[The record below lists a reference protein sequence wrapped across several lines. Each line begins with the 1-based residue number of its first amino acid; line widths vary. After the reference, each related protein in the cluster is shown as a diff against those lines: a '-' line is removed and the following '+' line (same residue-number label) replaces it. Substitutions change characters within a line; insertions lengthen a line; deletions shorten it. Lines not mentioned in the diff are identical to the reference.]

1 MWKMWNIHAE
11 LFQILLFV
19 CIPHFAIYADLDAKF
34 ALFTFI
40 KYDKQWPSCLVLM
53 TPWLHSSV
61 RELGSQVDMGA
72 MEPWESNNMATFFN
86 FTMN

>member
-40 KYDKQWPSCLVLM
+40 KYDKQ
-53 TPWLHSSV
+53 
-61 RELGSQVDMGA
+61 
-72 MEPWESNNMATFFN
+72 
-86 FTMN
+86 